1 MSEPLK
7 VKVTTV
13 GDSVGVILPDEVV
26 ARLKIGDGDT
36 VVLTET
42 PSGFEITPYD
52 TEFEEVMD
60 VARKVMRKY
69 RNALRELA
77 RR

>member
-42 PSGFEITPYD
+42 PSG
-52 TEFEEVMD
+52 
-60 VARKVMRKY
+60 
-69 RNALRELA
+69 LRSHRTTLSSK
-77 RR
+77 R